1 MKIILKEV
9 KLKLNLEDNFVW
21 SLWPGGKFS
30 VKSCYKGLRKLE
42 EEEDEVDPESK
53 EAAIRIWKSK
63 VPSKIKIFGWRML
76 LD

>member
-1 MKIILKEV
+1 MKIILEEV
-9 KLKLNLEDNFVW
+9 KPKLNLEDNVIW

-42 EEEDEVDPESK
+42 EEDEVDPESK
-53 EAAIRIWKSK
+53 EVAIRIWKSK

-76 LD
+76 LN